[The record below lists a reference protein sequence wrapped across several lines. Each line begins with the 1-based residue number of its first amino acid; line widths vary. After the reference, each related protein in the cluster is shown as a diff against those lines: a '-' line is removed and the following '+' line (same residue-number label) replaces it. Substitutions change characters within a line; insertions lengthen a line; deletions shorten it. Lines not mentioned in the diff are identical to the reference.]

1 MEEGRVD
8 GSSGENRG
16 GDPSNPRA
24 STQIRA
30 SAATVVIIDVLR
42 PAAWRNFREFRG
54 IRALGWSRRH
64 IRD

>member
-30 SAATVVIIDVLR
+30 SAATVVMWTFFGL
-42 PAAWRNFREFRG
+42 P
-54 IRALGWSRRH
+54 LGDTSANSAESAP
-64 IRD
+64 